1 MKHPHIAIIPHNH
14 DWSNYI
20 FTYIFSKKKH
30 AYKVNILKSAG
41 LPGKKIK
48 LYKQQQHHLE
58 WIEKHEKISSVKVL
72 TCSQREMDLE
82 IC

>member
-1 MKHPHIAIIPHNH
+1 M
-14 DWSNYI
+14 
-20 FTYIFSKKKH
+20 
-30 AYKVNILKSAG
+30 NILKSAG

-72 TCSQREMDLE
+72 TCSQREMDLD